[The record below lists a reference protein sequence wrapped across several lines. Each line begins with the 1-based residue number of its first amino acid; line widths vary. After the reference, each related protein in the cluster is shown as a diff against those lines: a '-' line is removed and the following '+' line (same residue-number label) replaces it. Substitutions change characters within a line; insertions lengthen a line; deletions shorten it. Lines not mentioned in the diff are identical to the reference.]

1 MTHIINDVLIDLN
14 NIGRIFCDY
23 AAGVFVQSA
32 LLVIL
37 LLVVDLL
44 LRKRVRAVFRYC
56 VWLLVLV
63 KLVLPPM
70 LSLPTGIGYW
80 VGDHI
85 PAAFPTSVRA
95 FDVARLERAS
105 PSAEMPHVRP
115 SRDIAENE
123 PSIMLADSALTPL
136 TWQAVLFVL
145 WLVGVF
151 AFLVVLVQRIKFVR
165 GLIAA
170 SSPAKKELL
179 GLLEQCRGQIGV
191 SLDIGLRV
199 SEAIPSPAVCGFFR
213 PTVLIPA
220 TLVEKLSP
228 EGLRAT
234 LIHEL
239 AHIKRGDLWV
249 NSVQTFLQ
257 VIYFYNPFVWFAN
270 SIIRRICEEA
280 VDETVLVT
288 LGGQAK
294 NYSNTLIDIGEM
306 AFWRADLGLRLV
318 GVAESKKALKWRI
331 KHMLTR
337 PIPKSSKLG
346 ALGIIVIFTIAAVL
360 LPMAKAQKLSENNE
374 PAVTVN
380 EGKPTKSLHQASADG
395 DIEQVKLHLSQ
406 GADVNAKD
414 RRGRTAL
421 HRAAYEGHADVVKL
435 LIDRSAD
442 VNAKDKWGNT
452 PLGLT
457 TIYGYRDVAELLIA
471 RGADVNAKDEDDL
484 TPLHWAAWH
493 GRKNIVELLIA
504 KEADVNSKDK
514 DGKTPADHAIKGKWP
529 FQSKILKLLMAK
541 GASVSTLQGIYLA
554 AYLGDLSK
562 IKNYINQDK
571 DVNAKDRNGKTL
583 LHIAAMSGQKEVIE
597 FLLSRGA
604 DVNAKDGD
612 GNTALDHAAWN
623 RHRDMAKLLLAKG
636 ATRTFP
642 KGWWPSGANPKSYEM
657 RLDTSEKHS
666 GKASAHIKFTGDK
679 PAGFGT
685 LMQSFKADSF
695 RGERVQMSAW
705 LKTER
710 PGRAQLWMRVD
721 GTNRMLGLTNM
732 GDRPV
737 RGTTNW
743 KEYNVTLDVP
753 ENAMS
758 IAFGALFL
766 GRGQAWVDDF
776 EFEVV
781 GTDVPST
788 NMLTPGQINQEWP
801 ELAQP
806 SREYP
811 RKPVNLA
818 FEDVD
823 DVKTKDDQ
831 GVNTEGNKG

>member
-1 MTHIINDVLIDLN
+1 M
-14 NIGRIFCDY
+14 
-23 AAGVFVQSA
+23 
-32 LLVIL
+32 
-37 LLVVDLL
+37 
-44 LRKRVRAVFRYC
+44 
-56 VWLLVLV
+56 
-63 KLVLPPM
+63 
-70 LSLPTGIGYW
+70 
-80 VGDHI
+80 
-85 PAAFPTSVRA
+85 
-95 FDVARLERAS
+95 
-105 PSAEMPHVRP
+105 
-115 SRDIAENE
+115 
-123 PSIMLADSALTPL
+123 
-136 TWQAVLFVL
+136 
-145 WLVGVF
+145 
-151 AFLVVLVQRIKFVR
+151 
-165 GLIAA
+165 
-170 SSPAKKELL
+170 
-179 GLLEQCRGQIGV
+179 
-191 SLDIGLRV
+191 
-199 SEAIPSPAVCGFFR
+199 
-213 PTVLIPA
+213 
-220 TLVEKLSP
+220 
-228 EGLRAT
+228 
-234 LIHEL
+234 
-239 AHIKRGDLWV
+239 
-249 NSVQTFLQ
+249 
-257 VIYFYNPFVWFAN
+257 
-270 SIIRRICEEA
+270 
-280 VDETVLVT
+280 
-288 LGGQAK
+288 
-294 NYSNTLIDIGEM
+294 
-306 AFWRADLGLRLV
+306 
-318 GVAESKKALKWRI
+318 
-331 KHMLTR
+331 
-337 PIPKSSKLG
+337 
-346 ALGIIVIFTIAAVL
+346 
-360 LPMAKAQKLSENNE
+360 
-374 PAVTVN
+374 
-380 EGKPTKSLHQASADG
+380 
-395 DIEQVKLHLSQ
+395 
-406 GADVNAKD
+406 
-414 RRGRTAL
+414 
-421 HRAAYEGHADVVKL
+421 
-435 LIDRSAD
+435 
-442 VNAKDKWGNT
+442 
-452 PLGLT
+452 
-457 TIYGYRDVAELLIA
+457 
-471 RGADVNAKDEDDL
+471 
-484 TPLHWAAWH
+484 
-493 GRKNIVELLIA
+493 
-504 KEADVNSKDK
+504 
-514 DGKTPADHAIKGKWP
+514 
-529 FQSKILKLLMAK
+529 KLLMAK
-541 GASVSTLQGIYLA
+541 GASVSTLQGIYQA

-732 GDRPV
+732 GNRPV

-801 ELAQP
+801 ELAQT